1 VLGTGP
7 NSYQLLLKVWLPDPN
22 GSALGLHRLQ
32 EVWYDGADGSALSGA
47 LIGND
52 DPLRAR
58 VSQTGL
64 VLITD
69 ARPELTAGA
78 VFGLVL
84 KMPRVHR
91 RTIWRSGRFT
101 CHEEQGAVGRSR
113 ANARA
118 ASAVAC
124 AGGVRFGRLR
134 PHPARADG
142 EPSGG
147 GSAVE
152 PRHGGGPRR
161 GGRRGVAGVVQ

>member
-1 VLGTGP
+1 MSYSDQRLAGRTVFRCAEMSNGKLPADVGVSYGVLGTGP

-84 KMPRVHR
+84 K
-91 RTIWRSGRFT
+91 
-101 CHEEQGAVGRSR
+101 
-113 ANARA
+113 NA
-118 ASAVAC
+118 
-124 AGGVRFGRLR
+124 AGTPTDNLAFGTFHV
-134 PHPARADG
+134 P
-142 EPSGG
+142 
-147 GSAVE
+147 
-152 PRHGGGPRR
+152 
-161 GGRRGVAGVVQ
+161 

>member
-1 VLGTGP
+1 VLRTGP

-84 KMPRVHR
+84 K
-91 RTIWRSGRFT
+91 
-101 CHEEQGAVGRSR
+101 
-113 ANARA
+113 NA
-118 ASAVAC
+118 
-124 AGGVRFGRLR
+124 AGTPTDNLAFGTFHV
-134 PHPARADG
+134 P
-142 EPSGG
+142 
-147 GSAVE
+147 
-152 PRHGGGPRR
+152 
-161 GGRRGVAGVVQ
+161 